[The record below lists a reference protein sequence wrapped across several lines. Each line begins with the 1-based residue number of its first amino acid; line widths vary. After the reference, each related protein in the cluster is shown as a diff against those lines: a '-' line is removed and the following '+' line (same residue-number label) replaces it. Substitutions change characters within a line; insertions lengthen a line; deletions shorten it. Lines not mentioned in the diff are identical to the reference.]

1 MGTSCPATATRQQV
15 DVWRAACFA
24 ASYSSWQLT
33 VVFGSLQQLAA
44 LQELNDSRL
53 TLVEGS
59 LLSERDLVRLHADT
73 AHAILL
79 LADRFSASARNEDL
93 QLQFQ
98 VRSCLVQHAK
108 RLACPINM

>member
-1 MGTSCPATATRQQV
+1 MVA
-15 DVWRAACFA
+15 
-24 ASYSSWQLT
+24 
-33 VVFGSLQQLAA
+33 
-44 LQELNDSRL
+44 QELNDSRL

-98 VRSCLVQHAK
+98 AS
-108 RLACPINM
+108 LARRPAPTSFCIVPAAYQGLHPSIVSYCR